1 MELEFNNLDT
11 LLNTLG
17 DRLIDIYRKN
27 LAQTDTNASGALG
40 NTINYIVEKD
50 DLTYSVD
57 INIEDYWKYIE
68 EGRRPGKFPSVESI
82 RNWVRIKPVIPR
94 PFNGKLPTE
103 NQLVYLI
110 GKKIQDEGTEGKHLM
125 QLSLEELEMNWMQ
138 LIDAAIQKDLENQ
151 VDIQFKNF

>member
-1 MELEFNNLDT
+1 MELEFNNLDK

-68 EGRRPGKFPSVESI
+68 EGRRPGKFPPVESI

-94 PFNGKLPTE
+94 PFSGKLPTE

-110 GKKIQDEGTEGKHLM
+110 GKKIQEEGTEGKHLM